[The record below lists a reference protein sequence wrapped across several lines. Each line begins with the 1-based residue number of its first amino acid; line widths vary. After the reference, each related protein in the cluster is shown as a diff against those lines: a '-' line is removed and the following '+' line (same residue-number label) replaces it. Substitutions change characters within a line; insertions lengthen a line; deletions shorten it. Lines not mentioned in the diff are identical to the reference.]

1 MGRMDVL
8 AKIGGGRDRKSSLRL
23 AALPMLAI
31 VLLAADPSALYAD
44 ETAGAVQS
52 LEEVVRSS
60 GSKPARFVLVGGRTV
75 VGRIIRIDDDTL
87 LIRRPSAGLLSLP
100 MADIATVK
108 IRSTSGKLLSGRIA
122 RTADGGVGWKA
133 DGDRT
138 ATTQIADA
146 TSEVQADT
154 GGPLIRLDDTPVRD
168 DRVIA
173 EVADDGVKV
182 QPAAL
187 GPDDGDTPAT
197 ATPSALNPTDPDKI
211 RLTVTAEEANESD
224 KLMYFQ
230 LTLSEPATQSI
241 LVIYTMINGSAV
253 APGDYTH
260 RQGVVVF
267 EPGETKAVV
276 ATTIIDDDAIEGAE
290 SFAFFVT
297 ADPAAVTIDDRKI
310 EATIADDDS

>member
-1 MGRMDVL
+1 M
-8 AKIGGGRDRKSSLRL
+8 RL

-31 VLLAADPSALYAD
+31 VLLAADPSALHAD
-44 ETAGAVQS
+44 ETAAAVHP
-52 LEEVVRSS
+52 LEEVIRSS

-108 IRSTSGKLLSGRIA
+108 IRSTSGELLSGRIA
-122 RTADGGVGWKA
+122 RTADGGIGWKA
-133 DGDRT
+133 DGDRA
-138 ATTQIADA
+138 ATTQIAEA
-146 TSEVQADT
+146 GSEVQAADT
-154 GGPLIRLDDTPVRD
+154 GGPLIRLDDTPVGD
-168 DRVIA
+168 NGVIE
-173 EVADDGVKV
+173 EVADDGAKV

-187 GPDDGDTPAT
+187 GPDDGDAPAT
-197 ATPSALNPTDPDKI
+197 ATPSALIPTDPEKI
-211 RLTVTAEEANESD
+211 RLTVTAEETNESD

-241 LVIYTMINGSAV
+241 LIIYTMINGSAV

-276 ATTIIDDDAIEGAE
+276 ATSIVDDDTTEGAE

-310 EATIADDDS
+310 EATITDDDG